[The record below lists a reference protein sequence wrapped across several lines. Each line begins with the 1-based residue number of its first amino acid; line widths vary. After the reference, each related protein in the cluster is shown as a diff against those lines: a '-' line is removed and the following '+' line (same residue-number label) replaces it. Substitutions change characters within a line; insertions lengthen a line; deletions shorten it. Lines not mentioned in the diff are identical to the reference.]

1 MLLSLLLCFEVDP
14 TVLPLGLQLRLCPR
28 CRVLIEKNE
37 GCSSMVCYRCGH
49 GFRWDEAKA
58 APVARPAPATPAT
71 AAALRQ
77 GAEDKPTE
85 NQRSFRCVISPGVAF
100 RKSTR
105 LDDRLKSPRGPLQG
119 EVVRGFL
126 MASPG
131 RGAVSAWIRLAS
143 TVKGAAAFLPLT
155 ADGKAFFE
163 EIRPEVND
171 EGAAMAPGSGR
182 WSSTLYCGR
191 LLGRAAIQGSNGQC
205 GPFDGPQCA
214 SCRRGATSGSVGAA
228 PAAQPP
234 EVHAAAVGL
243 SLWAG
248 GGGSSAGRF
257 VTTIEQQQ
265 SQGQHLGTLEYMSIS
280 SAPAF
285 KHLSFEEIRLQ
296 VRRDVSSH
304 ATPLSGSRST
314 FLRSFR
320 GGAARI
326 EDLAY
331 TLRFALNV
339 PNDSGR
345 HPLAL
350 CFFCVQDRLTKAGGG
365 ATPAAGF
372 FGAPAATGSLFGAK
386 GGLAGQPA
394 GVPAPFGTPA
404 AAFVG
409 AGATA
414 ARDLTSENGASNGA
428 ASGAASGAANGAAS
442 VLSAGPGLGAA
453 TGSPTKPAATPSG
466 RGGGGEAS
474 GEAGDDDE
482 CAVCLEPLEP
492 TKGGGGGGGGDDVA
506 TLVCGHRL
514 HAACLAKV
522 RARFHAAARAKGL
535 QAVDSGGGSEPRDM
549 VCFRLQPNPGAEEA
563 SRDIDAQLES
573 LRRAASSACSGQAEE
588 PATCQLP
595 ADPADRKQSL
605 EVIIVCFKMAPALS
619 SCTLSPPFVPSRAQ
633 V

>member
-1 MLLSLLLCFEVDP
+1 
-14 TVLPLGLQLRLCPR
+14 
-28 CRVLIEKNE
+28 
-37 GCSSMVCYRCGH
+37 MVCYRCGH

-77 GAEDKPTE
+77 GAEDKPAE

-257 VTTIEQQQ
+257 VTTIVQQQ

-350 CFFCVQDRLTKAGGG
+350 CFFVYRTASRKRGGVQRQQL
-365 ATPAAGF
+365 
-372 FGAPAATGSLFGAK
+372 GSLEPRPRRGRSL
-386 GGLAGQPA
+386 GLK
-394 GVPAPFGTPA
+394 
-404 AAFVG
+404 VG
-409 AGATA
+409 W
-414 ARDLTSENGASNGA
+414 
-428 ASGAASGAANGAAS
+428 
-442 VLSAGPGLGAA
+442 PG
-453 TGSPTKPAATPSG
+453 S
-466 RGGGGEAS
+466 RQ
-474 GEAGDDDE
+474 E
-482 CAVCLEPLEP
+482 CPLPLE
-492 TKGGGGGGGGDDVA
+492 
-506 TLVCGHRL
+506 HR
-514 HAACLAKV
+514 
-522 RARFHAAARAKGL
+522 
-535 QAVDSGGGSEPRDM
+535 
-549 VCFRLQPNPGAEEA
+549 
-563 SRDIDAQLES
+563 
-573 LRRAASSACSGQAEE
+573 RRH
-588 PATCQLP
+588 
-595 ADPADRKQSL
+595 SL
-605 EVIIVCFKMAPALS
+605 EQERRP
-619 SCTLSPPFVPSRAQ
+619 RAT
-633 V
+633 